1 MMSALFQNRQEGPC
15 MIADR
20 ARCASCVGV
29 AALALAL
36 VGCSKPMHSVSANL
50 NMRAAVGRAGPAPAA
65 SVAVAMAD
73 PTDSTD
79 PGAPQEPTILSTGRD
94 DRTLN
99 EDHPYRARHGLADCE
114 SDCSVHEAGYKWAAL
129 HALTDARLCV
139 GRERGFVV
147 GCRAYVGDHRGRGAG

>member
-1 MMSALFQNRQEGPC
+1 MRAG
-15 MIADR
+15 R

-36 VGCSKPMHSVSANL
+36 VGCSKPTHSVGSNLDTAAAAN
-50 NMRAAVGRAGPAPAA
+50 RAGPAPAA

-73 PTDSTD
+73 PIDSAD
-79 PGAPQEPTILSTGRD
+79 PGAPQEPTILSTRRD

-147 GCRAYVGDHRGRGAG
+147 GCRAYVSDHRGRG